1 MQQKETELIEL
12 ILGLTS
18 QDNKQ
23 STAQLA
29 LKNARN
35 MRNSNPFLSLL
46 LYLISM
52 EQFGDLFC
60 IKRNDSFD
68 SNKIVLVLQEYSLIE
83 FNERQL
89 NAIKHLR
96 HSLCHHSLGLVCN
109 NKKEKSE
116 KRDKNYKFILSFSEN
131 PEIVICPATKWDGC
145 YDNID
150 YVERSKFDLQTSF
163 QISIPSLIDVFER
176 TVESIK
182 QKYITHQLSF
192 VLPYS
197 QQSLESRLKE
207 IEHKYFIY
215 THQS

>member
-1 MQQKETELIEL
+1 MQQKETELIDL

-29 LKNARN
+29 LENARN

-52 EQFGDLFC
+52 EQFGELFC
-60 IKRNDSFD
+60 IKRENSSD
-68 SNKIVLVLQEYSLIE
+68 SNKIVLVLQEYSPIE

-89 NAIKHLR
+89 YAIKNLR
-96 HSLCHHSLGLVCN
+96 NSLCHRLGLVCN
-109 NKKEKSE
+109 NMHEKKET
-116 KRDKNYKFILSFSEN
+116 RNYKFILSPLKN
-131 PEIVICPATKWDGC
+131 DEIVICPDPEWSGD

-150 YVERSKFDLQTSF
+150 CTERSKFDLQTSF
-163 QISIPSLIDVFER
+163 QISIPSLIEVFEK
-176 TVESIK
+176 TIESIK
-182 QKYITHQLSF
+182 QKYYTHQLSF
-192 VLPYS
+192 ALPN
-197 QQSLESRLKE
+197 QQSLDARLKE

-215 THQS
+215 TRPSMI